1 MFDSFL
7 SGVFLGFGVSV
18 PFGPIN
24 ILILTYALKAFKNSI
39 AVGLGAFSVDL
50 LYLLYLL
57 LLQFGLLNFLDNVIF
72 MRALAIFGFCFLS
85 YMAYLMLKKKNED
98 LHLDQHKDFK
108 ESLLKSYIKGIILNG
123 SNPYVIGFWLS
134 ATGIVLSNQH
144 AYSTILGLVVA
155 ILFWIGALAFVVAKY
170 SYLFSAKVIRIINIV
185 SALIIEYFAL
195 SLLYKTFIG

>member
-1 MFDSFL
+1 MAMFDSFL
-7 SGVFLGFGVSV
+7 NGLFLGFGVSV

-39 AVGLGAFSVDL
+39 AVGLGAFSVD
-50 LYLLYLL
+50 LLYLL

-98 LHLDQHKDFK
+98 LQLDQHKDFK

-134 ATGIVLSNQH
+134 ATGIVLNNQH

-155 ILFWIGALAFVVAKY
+155 ILFWIGTLAFVVAKY
-170 SYLFSAKVIRIINIV
+170 SYLFSAKVILIINIV

>member
-18 PFGPIN
+18 PFGPVN

-39 AVGLGAFSVDL
+39 AVGLGAFSVD
-50 LYLLYLL
+50 LLYLL

-85 YMAYLMLKKKNED
+85 YMAYLMLRKKKESLNLE
-98 LHLDQHKDFK
+98 HKEFK

>member
-18 PFGPIN
+18 PFGSVN

-39 AVGLGAFSVDL
+39 AVGLGAFSIDM
-50 LYLLYLL
+50 LYLF

-72 MRALAIFGFCFLS
+72 MRFLAIFGFCFLT
-85 YMAYLMLKKKNED
+85 YMAYLMLRKKKESLNLE
-98 LHLDQHKDFK
+98 HKEFK

-144 AYSTILGLVVA
+144 TYSTILGLVVA

-170 SYLFSAKVIRIINIV
+170 SYLFSAKVICIINIV

>member
-18 PFGPIN
+18 PFGPVN

-39 AVGLGAFSVDL
+39 AVGLGAFSVD
-50 LYLLYLL
+50 LLYLL

-72 MRALAIFGFCFLS
+72 MRALAIFGFCFLT
-85 YMAYLMLKKKNED
+85 YMAYLMLRKKKESLNLE
-98 LHLDQHKDFK
+98 HKEFK

-170 SYLFSAKVIRIINIV
+170 SYLFSAKVICIINIV

>member
-1 MFDSFL
+1 MAMFDSFL
-7 SGVFLGFGVSV
+7 NGLFLGFGVSV

-50 LYLLYLL
+50 LYLL

-72 MRALAIFGFCFLS
+72 MLALSIFGFCFLS

-134 ATGIVLSNQH
+134 ATGIVLNNQH

-155 ILFWIGALAFVVAKY
+155 ILFWIGTLAFVVAKY

>member
-50 LYLLYLL
+50 LYLL

-72 MRALAIFGFCFLS
+72 MRALAIFGFCFLT
-85 YMAYLMLKKKNED
+85 YMAYLMLRKKKESLNLE
-98 LHLDQHKDFK
+98 HKEFK

>member
-39 AVGLGAFSVDL
+39 AVGLGAFSIDM
-50 LYLLYLL
+50 LYLF
-57 LLQFGLLNFLDNVIF
+57 LLQFGLLNFLGNVIF
-72 MRALAIFGFCFLS
+72 MRSLAIFGFCFLT
-85 YMAYLMLKKKNED
+85 YMAYLMLRKKKESLNLE
-98 LHLDQHKDFK
+98 HKEFK

>member
-1 MFDSFL
+1 MAMFDSFL
-7 SGVFLGFGVSV
+7 NGLFLGFGVSV

-39 AVGLGAFSVDL
+39 AVGLGAFSVD
-50 LYLLYLL
+50 LLYLL

-108 ESLLKSYIKGIILNG
+108 ESLLKSYIKGVILNG

-134 ATGIVLSNQH
+134 TTGIVLNNQH

-155 ILFWIGALAFVVAKY
+155 ILFWIGTLAFVVAKY

>member
-39 AVGLGAFSVDL
+39 AVGLGAFSVD
-50 LYLLYLL
+50 LLYLL

-108 ESLLKSYIKGIILNG
+108 ESLLKSYVKGIILNG

-155 ILFWIGALAFVVAKY
+155 ILFWIGALAFVVARY
-170 SYLFSAKVIRIINIV
+170 SHVFSAKVVFIINII
-185 SALIIEYFAL
+185 SAIIIEYFAL
-195 SLLYKTFIG
+195 NLLYKTFLG

>member
-1 MFDSFL
+1 MAMFDSFL
-7 SGVFLGFGVSV
+7 NGLFLGFGVSV

-39 AVGLGAFSVDL
+39 AVGLGAFSVD
-50 LYLLYLL
+50 LLYLL

-98 LHLDQHKDFK
+98 LRLDQHKDFK

-134 ATGIVLSNQH
+134 ATGIVLNNQH

-155 ILFWIGALAFVVAKY
+155 ILFWIGTLAFVVAKY

>member
-18 PFGPIN
+18 PFGPVN

-39 AVGLGAFSVDL
+39 AVGLGAFSIDV
-50 LYLLYLL
+50 LYLF

-72 MRALAIFGFCFLS
+72 MRSLAIFGFCFLT
-85 YMAYLMLKKKNED
+85 YMAYLMLRKKKESLNLE
-98 LHLDQHKDFK
+98 HKEFK
-108 ESLLKSYIKGIILNG
+108 ESLLKSYIKGAFLNG
-123 SNPYVIGFWLS
+123 SNPFVIGFWLS

>member
-50 LYLLYLL
+50 LYLL

-72 MRALAIFGFCFLS
+72 MRALAIFGFFLS

>member
-18 PFGPIN
+18 PFGPVN

-39 AVGLGAFSVDL
+39 AVGLGAFSIDM
-50 LYLLYLL
+50 LYLF

-72 MRALAIFGFCFLS
+72 MRFLAIFGFCFLT
-85 YMAYLMLKKKNED
+85 YMAYLMLRKKKESLNLE
-98 LHLDQHKDFK
+98 HKEFK

-144 AYSTILGLVVA
+144 TYSTILGLVVA

-170 SYLFSAKVIRIINIV
+170 SHLFSAKVIRIINIV

>member
-18 PFGPIN
+18 PFGPVN

-39 AVGLGAFSVDL
+39 AVGLGAFSIDM
-50 LYLLYLL
+50 LYLF

-72 MRALAIFGFCFLS
+72 MRFLAIFGFCFLT
-85 YMAYLMLKKKNED
+85 YMAYLMLRKKKESLNLE
-98 LHLDQHKDFK
+98 HKEFK

-134 ATGIVLSNQH
+134 ATGIVLNNQH

>member
-1 MFDSFL
+1 MAMFDSFL
-7 SGVFLGFGVSV
+7 NGLFLGFGVSV

-39 AVGLGAFSVDL
+39 AVGLGAFSVD
-50 LYLLYLL
+50 LLYLL

-134 ATGIVLSNQH
+134 ATGIVLNNQH
-144 AYSTILGLVVA
+144 AYSTIAGLVVA
-155 ILFWIGALAFVVAKY
+155 ILFWIGTLAFVVAKY

>member
-50 LYLLYLL
+50 LYLL

-72 MRALAIFGFCFLS
+72 MRSLAIFGFCFLT
-85 YMAYLMLKKKNED
+85 YMAYLMLRKKKESLNLE
-98 LHLDQHKDFK
+98 HKEFK
-108 ESLLKSYIKGIILNG
+108 ESLLKSYVKGIILNG

>member
-1 MFDSFL
+1 MAMFDSFL
-7 SGVFLGFGVSV
+7 NGLFLGFGVSV

-39 AVGLGAFSVDL
+39 AVGLGAFSVD
-50 LYLLYLL
+50 LLYLL

-98 LHLDQHKDFK
+98 LQLDQHEDFK

-134 ATGIVLSNQH
+134 ATGIVLNNQH

-155 ILFWIGALAFVVAKY
+155 ILFWIGTLAFVVAKY

>member
-18 PFGPIN
+18 PFGPVN

-39 AVGLGAFSVDL
+39 AVGLGAFSIDM
-50 LYLLYLL
+50 LYLF

-72 MRALAIFGFCFLS
+72 MRFLAIFGFCFLT
-85 YMAYLMLKKKNED
+85 YMAYLMLRKKKESLNLE
-98 LHLDQHKDFK
+98 HKEFK

-144 AYSTILGLVVA
+144 TYSTILRLVVA

>member
-18 PFGPIN
+18 PFGPVN

-39 AVGLGAFSVDL
+39 VVGLGAFSIDM
-50 LYLLYLL
+50 LYLF

-72 MRALAIFGFCFLS
+72 MRFLAIFGFCFLS
-85 YMAYLMLKKKNED
+85 YMAYLMLRKKKESLNLE
-98 LHLDQHKDFK
+98 HKEFK
-108 ESLLKSYIKGIILNG
+108 ESLLKSYVKGIILNG

>member
-18 PFGPIN
+18 PFGPVN

-39 AVGLGAFSVDL
+39 AVGLGAFSIDM
-50 LYLLYLL
+50 LYLF
-57 LLQFGLLNFLDNVIF
+57 LLQFGLLNFLGNVIF
-72 MRALAIFGFCFLS
+72 MRFLAIFGFCFLT
-85 YMAYLMLKKKNED
+85 YMAYLMLRKKKESLNLE
-98 LHLDQHKDFK
+98 HKEFK

>member
-1 MFDSFL
+1 MAMFDSFL

-18 PFGPIN
+18 PFGPVN

-39 AVGLGAFSVDL
+39 AVGLGAFSIDM
-50 LYLLYLL
+50 LYLF

-72 MRALAIFGFCFLS
+72 MRFLAIFGFCFLT
-85 YMAYLMLKKKNED
+85 YMAYLMLRKKKESLNLE
-98 LHLDQHKDFK
+98 HKEFK

>member
-50 LYLLYLL
+50 LYLL

-72 MRALAIFGFCFLS
+72 MRFLAIFGFCFLS

-108 ESLLKSYIKGIILNG
+108 ESLLKSYVKGIILNG

-155 ILFWIGALAFVVAKY
+155 ILFWIGALAFVVARY
-170 SYLFSAKVIRIINIV
+170 SHVFSAKVVFIINII
-185 SALIIEYFAL
+185 SAIIIEYFAL
-195 SLLYKTFIG
+195 NLLYKTFLG

>member
-18 PFGPIN
+18 PFGPVN

-50 LYLLYLL
+50 LYLL

-72 MRALAIFGFCFLS
+72 MRSLAIFGFCFLT
-85 YMAYLMLKKKNED
+85 YMAYLMLRKKKESLNLE
-98 LHLDQHKDFK
+98 HKEFK

>member
-1 MFDSFL
+1 MAMFDSFL

-18 PFGPIN
+18 PFGPVN

-39 AVGLGAFSVDL
+39 AVGLGAFSIDM
-50 LYLLYLL
+50 LYLF

-72 MRALAIFGFCFLS
+72 MRFLAIFGFCFLT
-85 YMAYLMLKKKNED
+85 YMAYLMLRKKKESLNLE
-98 LHLDQHKDFK
+98 HKDFK